1 MKKNRKH
8 AKVSKHQKRIKRIRF
23 LLKVKLFITVLLPV
37 VFLLLTVK
45 TIKIWL
51 HLMLKSVV
59 LPSENPQPQPE
70 ELEKVTLVTYQSE
83 PL

>member
-1 MKKNRKH
+1 MKKNRKRS
-8 AKVSKHQKRIKRIRF
+8 KVSKHQKRIKRIRF

-51 HLMLKSVV
+51 HLMLKSAV